1 MRQRRVGL
9 TTCRRGWTTC
19 EEIERS
25 SIDSVV
31 ARSSCLFFSSP
42 RTRPR
47 LCCCISPCDPQ
58 TCSID
63 KVVPERVGSSEK
75 PDGLTSFRSL
85 GILLF
90 DYSGSGSRMDS
101 SDDTSPAA
109 TAADPRFSSP
119 APAVDDES
127 ASLVPPRASFNHLP
141 TEVCQTIV
149 KLAHVQDK
157 ELQKMHLPG
166 GETIAALSLVNKR
179 LRDLALPY
187 LITASLSSVSVPASY
202 LQGERQT
209 DQSSL
214 CRARRPSDR
223 PSSAA

>member
-1 MRQRRVGL
+1 
-9 TTCRRGWTTC
+9 
-19 EEIERS
+19 
-25 SIDSVV
+25 
-31 ARSSCLFFSSP
+31 
-42 RTRPR
+42 
-47 LCCCISPCDPQ
+47 
-58 TCSID
+58 
-63 KVVPERVGSSEK
+63 
-75 PDGLTSFRSL
+75 
-85 GILLF
+85 
-90 DYSGSGSRMDS
+90 MDS